1 MRRSA
6 SDGDP
11 YSLVLVDLRMPG
23 IDGWQLASEV
33 ISDSLFSG
41 TRMILLTP
49 EGLGSGEAKM
59 KLLRWFNGYLTKPVK
74 RAELLAEVFRVL
86 TLEYEPELAE
96 LEPAEELEEAG
107 EVEEIPA
114 APAEIEEP
122 QGARI
127 LVVEDH
133 EVNQQLFQTI
143 LEKLGHR
150 VFLAGDGLQAVET
163 AEQAEFD
170 LIFMDIQMPNMN
182 GYDATRKLREMGVQT
197 PIIAVTASAL
207 QEEQKKAIASGMNH
221 CLTKP
226 FKKKDL
232 VPVLRQWLPGRS
244 TQEEVTVFDFSKAV
258 DTFMGQEDVVRSVIS
273 SFLEKVEDQLSQIP
287 AALDSGDLERVGQE
301 AHSIKGGAWNL
312 EARPL
317 GDAARML
324 EDTSKAGDRDAVRTA
339 FQKLQEEY
347 EKFKAAAAS
356 FIE

>member
-1 MRRSA
+1 MKRSA

-23 IDGWQLASEV
+23 IDGWQLASRV
-33 ISDSLFSG
+33 IADTLLSG

-74 RAELLAEVFRVL
+74 RGELLAEVLRVL
-86 TLEYEPELAE
+86 TIEQEPELAE
-96 LEPAEELEEAG
+96 LEPVEELEGVGEA
-107 EVEEIPA
+107 EEA
-114 APAEIEEP
+114 R
-122 QGARI
+122 GARI

-143 LEKLGHR
+143 LNKLGHQ
-150 VFLAGDGLQAVET
+150 VFLAGDGLQAVE
-163 AEQAEFD
+163 AAGRVEFD

-182 GYDATRKLREMGVQT
+182 GYEATRKLREMGVRT

-207 QEEQKKAIASGMNH
+207 QEEQKRAIAAGMNH

-232 VPVLRQWLPGRS
+232 LPVLNEWLRGPS

-258 DTFMGQEDVVRSVIS
+258 DTFMGREDIVGKVIS
-273 SFLEKVEDQLSQIP
+273 SFLDKVEDQLSRIP
-287 AALDSGDLERVGQE
+287 TALESGDLERIRQE

-317 GDAARML
+317 GDAAAEL
-324 EDTSKAGDRDAVRTA
+324 EDTSRAGDRDTVRTA
-339 FQKLQEEY
+339 FRKLQEEY

-356 FIE
+356 CIEGL